1 MVKGEVEG
9 TAIISILLNQNQL
22 ILISMI
28 IYVNVYSGRDTT
40 YRIRLFDNKTYAS
53 AKYFPLCC
61 R

>member
-9 TAIISILLNQNQL
+9 TAIISILLNQHQL
-22 ILISMI
+22 MLISMI
-28 IYVNVYSGRDTT
+28 IYYVYSGRDTT